1 MLFVVVAGSGR
12 SLVLVESEQG
22 EERKERFCMTQQDG
36 GRLRRLLRGPEQ
48 RQRKGQ
54 PAPLQ
59 IKSLND

>member
-1 MLFVVVAGSGR
+1 MLCVVVAGGGR

-48 RQRKGQ
+48 HQK
-54 PAPLQ
+54 
-59 IKSLND
+59 KS